1 MKFFKLLYLYIFGF
15 VDIKISGYF
24 TERFVNLC
32 FSKSIFLWKLN
43 RTGSCEIVARISKS
57 DFHKIR
63 KIAKTTKCKVE
74 IMRKKGIPFVLNK
87 YKRRKTF
94 AITFS
99 VIAILIFGLTR
110 FVWNIDINCDGEIN
124 KEQILNILQKSGIYE
139 GRLISKLDTNK
150 AINEICMRGENI
162 SWCGI
167 KIVGTNVI
175 VSLEKATPQEE
186 IIDESKI
193 CDIVANQ
200 NRSCY

>member
-32 FSKSIFLWKLN
+32 FAKSIFLWKIN
-43 RTGSCEIVARISKS
+43 RTGACEITARISQS

-63 KIAKTTKCKVE
+63 KISKTTKCRVE
-74 IMRKKGIPFVLNK
+74 IIRKKGIPFVLNK

-110 FVWNIDINCDGEIN
+110 FVWNIDIKCDEEIN
-124 KEQILNILQKSGIYE
+124 QDQILNILNKNGIEE
-139 GRLISKLDTNK
+139 GKLISKIDTNK
-150 AINEICMRGENI
+150 TINEICMKGENI

-186 IIDESKI
+186 IIDETKI
-193 CDIVANQ
+193 CDIVASK
-200 NRSCY
+200 NRSYY